1 MLNKIKNYYQSIKW
15 HSQWNLRTLGQL
27 FFLVIVL
34 LISWSGVKAI
44 QSNYELQKQVTT
56 LQQQNQVQ
64 QLENSNLQLQN
75 NYYNTNQYLELSA
88 RQELGL
94 GSPGET
100 ELIVPQNIALAT
112 LANLASSQNSSNK
125 NTTQLPWYERNVK
138 SWFDFFL
145 HRNTTANDLL

>member
-1 MLNKIKNYYQSIKW
+1 MVNKIKSYYQSIKW
-15 HSQWNLRTLGQL
+15 HFQWDLRTLGQL
-27 FFLVIVL
+27 IFLVIVL

-44 QSNYELQKQVTT
+44 QSNYVLQKQVSI

-94 GSPGET
+94 GSSGET
-100 ELIVPQNIALAT
+100 ELIVPQNVALAT
-112 LANLASSQNSSNK
+112 LSNISTPQGSSTNNASK
-125 NTTQLPWYERNVK
+125 LPWYERNAK

-145 HRNTTANDLL
+145 HKNTTTSD

>member
-1 MLNKIKNYYQSIKW
+1 MMLNKIKNYYQSVKW
-15 HSQWNLRTLGQL
+15 HSLWNMRMLGQL
-27 FFLVIVL
+27 FFLLIVL

-75 NYYNTNQYLELSA
+75 NYFNTNQYLELSA

-94 GSPGET
+94 GDPGET
-100 ELIVPQNIALAT
+100 ELIVPQNVALAT
-112 LANLASSQNSSNK
+112 LANLTSSQNSSSK

-145 HRNTTANDLL
+145 HRNTTVND

>member
-1 MLNKIKNYYQSIKW
+1 MMVNKIKSFYQSIKW

-44 QSNYELQKQVTT
+44 QSNYELQKQVAT
-56 LQQQNQVQ
+56 LKQQNQVQ
-64 QLENSNLQLQN
+64 QLENSNMQLQN

-88 RQELGL
+88 RQDLGL
-94 GSPGET
+94 GSLGET

-112 LANLASSQNSSNK
+112 LANLSSSQNYSSK
-125 NTTQLPWYERNVK
+125 TTTKLPWFERNIQ
-138 SWFDFFL
+138 SWFNFFL
-145 HRNTTANDLL
+145 HRNNTTSD

>member
-1 MLNKIKNYYQSIKW
+1 MVNKIKNHYQSIKW
-15 HSQWNLRTLGQL
+15 HLRWDLRTLGQL
-27 FFLVIVL
+27 IFLVIVL

-44 QSNYELQKQVTT
+44 QSNYILQKQVTT

-64 QLENSNLQLQN
+64 RLENSNLQLQD

-100 ELIVPQNIALAT
+100 ELLVPQNVALAA
-112 LANLASSQNSSNK
+112 LSNLSTSQGSSVK
-125 NTTQLPWYERNVK
+125 NVSKLPWYERNVK
-138 SWFDFFL
+138 SWVDFFL
-145 HRNTTANDLL
+145 HKNTTNSD

>member
-1 MLNKIKNYYQSIKW
+1 MLNKIKNYYQSVKM
-15 HSQWNLRTLGQL
+15 HSQWNMRVLGQL
-27 FFLVIVL
+27 VFLVIVL

-64 QLENSNLQLQN
+64 QLENNKLRLQN
-75 NYYNTNQYLELSA
+75 NYFNTKQYLELSA

-94 GSPGET
+94 GDPGET
-100 ELIVPQNIALAT
+100 ELIVPQNVALAT
-112 LANLASSQNSSNK
+112 LVNLTSSQNSSSK

-145 HRNTTANDLL
+145 HRNATAND